1 MSVVIKLMI
10 MCVVAL
16 LVTLI
21 LLGLEWRTKTTTK
34 SGVISK
40 SVLAVVLLG
49 VLISLL
55 TVR

>member
-16 LVTLI
+16 LVTLT